1 MKKETVKER
10 MNRQKRRIA
19 RQVQKEQENGT
30 TEAAKA
36 RFYKKPYYMRWD
48 RCGNN
53 LGGRE

>member
-1 MKKETVKER
+1 MKKETVKEL
-10 MNRQKRRIA
+10 MNSQKRRIA